1 MSWQWVQRDTVFA
14 VHDKQLAVHGGLDG
28 IRDLNAVESAID
40 RAKNLAAYGN
50 PPPDAADLAAAYI
63 YGIVT
68 GHGFNDGNKRTA
80 WVVGRLF
87 IAINDRALV
96 FDRIE
101 AIKFMMTVAAG
112 EMTEGQTAQWVG
124 KRLAPQKSG
133 RPPADLIK

>member
-40 RAKNLAAYGN
+40 RAKNLAAYEN
-50 PPPDAADLAAAYI
+50 PLPDAADLAAAYI

-80 WVVGRLF
+80 WVIGRLF

-112 EMTEGQTAQWVG
+112 DMTEGQTAQWVG